1 MQGPLLTNSRWENST
16 EANTVVK
23 TREFYGQE
31 ALEYIAILS
40 EWESKSSICIIH
52 ALFLSGTVV
61 MQILSTGFARGLEQF
76 V

>member
-1 MQGPLLTNSRWENST
+1 M
-16 EANTVVK
+16 VK